1 MTQFDE
7 VVGRQREKILAEE
20 WAKGVKCVHIHQLKS
35 MWYDDRPQDTD
46 DGAVTDIQYNSGII
60 ERRINNK
67 VIHRFGEAKT
77 GKALVYSYVR
87 NKQRRTSST
96 SNG

>member
-7 VVGRQREKILAEE
+7 RVEKQREKLQAEK
-20 WAKGVKCVHIHQLKS
+20 WAKGIKCVHIHQIKS

-46 DGAVTDIQYNSGII
+46 NGAVTDIQYNSGII
-60 ERRINNK
+60 ERRIGNK

-77 GKALVYSYVR
+77 GTALVHSYVR
-87 NKQRRTSST
+87 NIQRRNSYSS
-96 SNG
+96 G